1 MIATQLLDRVFFGE
15 DRLSSDEIHRR
26 VVALEPPADVLI
38 AFDHLPEGEYSV
50 DEVAEI
56 VGTEEPT

>member
-1 MIATQLLDRVFFGE
+1 MIDPDLLDRVFFAE

-56 VGTEEPT
+56 VGTEEPA

>member
-1 MIATQLLDRVFFGE
+1 MIDADLLDRVFFGE

-26 VVALEPPADVLI
+26 VLALEPPAEVLI
-38 AFDHLPEGEYSV
+38 AFDNLPEGEYSV

-56 VGTEEPT
+56 VGAEEPA